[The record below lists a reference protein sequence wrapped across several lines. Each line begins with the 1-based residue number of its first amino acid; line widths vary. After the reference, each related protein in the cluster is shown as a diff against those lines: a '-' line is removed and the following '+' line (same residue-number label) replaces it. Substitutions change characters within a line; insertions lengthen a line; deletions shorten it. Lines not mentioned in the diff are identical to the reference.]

1 MCNFVS
7 ENINEKQNIQMKRNY
22 YMSLF
27 LLLLSVLMTAPASAQ
42 KKTIHTIGDSTM
54 EQRDLSTSDKGG
66 WPQMLPQF
74 ITGNLSVNNRGK
86 SGASSK
92 SFYQESAFW
101 QTVVKQLAA
110 GDFLVVQFAHNDE
123 KNGGKDGG
131 NYGAPVEGETDYR
144 GTTASGTF
152 KEYMRK
158 YVDEA
163 QAKGVKVIFAT
174 AICRKYFDGTTK
186 IRRNGMHDL
195 GDSFGVPESDDTYDY
210 SEQMKNVAKEY
221 GLPVVDLTKLTAEM
235 YLSYGE
241 SYCTE
246 NIFCPSDGTHPSP
259 TGATLIARLF
269 VQDVLNQAAEADCH
283 EYIKE
288 LASYLAITS
297 DVQFSP
303 KDGSLGKCYPGQT
316 VTKTFSLSALGITP
330 AQGTLTI
337 ETTEGFEVSLDG
349 KNFASSQNYSYTG
362 GNAITT
368 VTVRA
373 TFREGGVHTGK
384 LTVSNGTMSQSL
396 DLSADVV
403 NLQGAEACSVV
414 WPMNGNNTPVITGP
428 INVIEE
434 SWSNMYAKDYNNI
447 NSAAIW
453 PEESGYTATRK
464 TQRNCI
470 EGNEWPAGEIDEV
483 SDRYIQFGATAP
495 DGITL
500 SIDNISLYAA
510 GAGGSGMRCKVY
522 YSLNDDFSNPVCI
535 KEMTSMAGN
544 TAYLI
549 AGTPA
554 VDVNPGHSVYVRVY
568 PWYNGKA
575 TGKTIALADVT
586 IHAMATGSSDGI
598 ISLEKEAQNTYR
610 YFNVAGQAIDPDYSG
625 MVIYNGKK
633 YFRR

>member
-1 MCNFVS
+1 MKKLNFTT
-7 ENINEKQNIQMKRNY
+7 
-22 YMSLF
+22 F
-27 LLLLSVLMTAPASAQ
+27 LLAIAMLVGVAFSAQ
-42 KKTIHTIGDSTM
+42 AQTKKKIHTIGDSTM

-74 ITGNLSVNNRGK
+74 ISGDLTVNNRGK

-92 SFYQESAFW
+92 SFYQESAYW
-101 QTVVKQLAA
+101 QTVVKQLNE

-131 NYGAPVEGETDYR
+131 NYGAPAAGETDYR

-152 KEYMRK
+152 KEYLRK
-158 YVDEA
+158 YVNEA

-174 AICRKYFDGTTK
+174 AICRKYFNGTTK

-210 SEQMKNVAKEY
+210 SEQLKNVAKEY

-235 YLSYGE
+235 YISYGE
-241 SYCTE
+241 SYCTA
-246 NIFCPSDGTHPSP
+246 NVFCKDDSTHPSP

-269 VQDVLNQAAEADCH
+269 AQDVLNQAEKADCH

-288 LASYLAITS
+288 LASYLTISS

-303 KDGSLGKCYPGQT
+303 MDGSLGKCYPGQT
-316 VTKTFSLSALGITP
+316 VTKAFSLSALGITP
-330 AQGTLTI
+330 AAGSLTI
-337 ETTEGFEVSLDG
+337 ESTEGFEVSLDG
-349 KNFASSQNYSYTG
+349 KNFASSVKYDYTG

-373 TFREGGVHTGK
+373 SFAEGGTHTGK
-384 LTVSNGTMSQSL
+384 LTVSNGTISKSL
-396 DLSADVV
+396 DLSAEVI
-403 NLQGAEACSVV
+403 NLEGATECSIV
-414 WPMNGNNTPVITGP
+414 WPMNGNNTPVVTGA
-428 INVIEE
+428 INVIDE

-447 NSAAIW
+447 NSAAVW
-453 PEESGYTATRK
+453 PAGSGYDATRK

-470 EGNEWPAGEIDEV
+470 EGNAWPAGEIDEV
-483 SDRYIQFGATAP
+483 SDRYIQFGAMAP
-495 DGITL
+495 AGITL
-500 SIDNISLYAA
+500 SIDKISLYAA

-535 KEMTSMAGN
+535 KELTSMGGN
-544 TAYLI
+544 TANFI
-549 AGTPA
+549 ENTPA
-554 VDVNPGHSVYVRVY
+554 VDVEPGKSIYVRIY
-568 PWYNGKA
+568 PWYNGAA

-586 IHAMATGSSDGI
+586 IHAMATGGTTG
-598 ISLEKEAQNTYR
+598 ISLMQNAKCRMQNTY
-610 YFNVAGQAIDPDYSG
+610 NLAGQKVSSDYRG
-625 MVIYNGKK
+625 LVIKDGKK
-633 YFRR
+633 HLRF

>member
-1 MCNFVS
+1 MKKS
-7 ENINEKQNIQMKRNY
+7 RLIQLCLALLVLFGI
-22 YMSLF
+22 SLN
-27 LLLLSVLMTAPASAQ
+27 ASAQ
-42 KKTIHTIGDSTM
+42 AKKKIIHTIGDSTM

-74 ITGNLSVNNRGK
+74 ISGELTVNNRGK

-92 SFYQESAFW
+92 SFYQESPYW
-101 QTVVKQLAA
+101 QTVVKQLNE

-158 YVDEA
+158 YVNEA
-163 QAKGVKVIFAT
+163 QAKGAKVIFAT
-174 AICRKYFDGTTK
+174 AICRKYFDGTKK
-186 IRRNGMHDL
+186 IKRNGMHDL
-195 GDSFGVPESDDTYDY
+195 GDTFGVPESDDTYDY

-241 SYCTE
+241 AYCTA
-246 NIFCPSDGTHPSP
+246 NIFCPNDGTHPSP

-269 VQDVLNQAAEADCH
+269 AQNVLDQAKQSDCH
-283 EYIKE
+283 AYIKE
-288 LASYLAITS
+288 LASYLSISS

-303 KDGSLGKCYPGQT
+303 MDGSFGKCYPGQT
-316 VTKTFSLSALGITP
+316 VTKAFSLSALGITP
-330 AQGTLTI
+330 SEGSLKI
-337 ETTEGFEVSLDG
+337 ETSEGFEVSLDG
-349 KNFASSQNYSYTG
+349 KNFASSQEYSYTG

-373 TFREGGVHTGK
+373 SFAEGGVHTGK
-384 LTVSNGTMSQSL
+384 LTVSNANMSKSL
-396 DLSADVV
+396 DLSAEVIQLD
-403 NLQGAEACSVV
+403 GATECSIV
-414 WPMNGNNTPVITGP
+414 WPMNGNNTPVITGA

-434 SWSNMYAKDYNNI
+434 SWSKMYAKDYNNV
-447 NSAAIW
+447 NKAAIW
-453 PEESGYTATRK
+453 PEGSGYDATRK
-464 TQRNCI
+464 AQRNAI
-470 EGNEWPAGEIDEV
+470 EGDAWPANEIDEV

-495 DGITL
+495 TGITL
-500 SIDNISLYAA
+500 SVDKISLYVA

-522 YSLNDDFSNPVCI
+522 YSLNDDFSDPVCI
-535 KEMTSMAGN
+535 QEMKSMAGN

-549 AGTPA
+549 ENVPA
-554 VDVNPGHSVYVRVY
+554 KDVEPGKSIYVRVY
-568 PWYNGKA
+568 PWYNGAA

-586 IHAMATGSSDGI
+586 IHAMATGSCSGI
-598 ISLEKEAQNTYR
+598 GEIITKGNNTNCCY
-610 YFNVAGQAIDPDYSG
+610 NLAGQRVGKDYSG
-625 MVIYNGKK
+625 IVISKGKK
-633 YFRR
+633 YFRN

>member
-1 MCNFVS
+1 MLL
-7 ENINEKQNIQMKRNY
+7 
-22 YMSLF
+22 MSL
-27 LLLLSVLMTAPASAQ
+27 LMTIPAAAQ
-42 KKTIHTIGDSTM
+42 RKIHTIGDSTM
-54 EQRDLSTSDKGG
+54 EQRDLATSDKGG

-74 ITGNLSVNNRGK
+74 ITGDLTVNNRGK

-101 QTVVKQLAA
+101 QTVVKQLSE

-131 NYGAPVEGETDYR
+131 NLGAPAEGETDYR
-144 GTTASGTF
+144 GTTASGTY
-152 KEYMRK
+152 KEYLRK

-163 QAKGVKVIFAT
+163 QAKGVKVVFAT
-174 AICRKYFDGTTK
+174 AICRKYFDGKK
-186 IRRNGMHDL
+186 IKRNGMHDL

-246 NIFCPSDGTHPSP
+246 NIFCPADGTHPSP

-269 VQDVLNQAAEADCH
+269 VQDVLNQAANPDCH

-303 KDGSLGKCYPGQT
+303 KDGNLGKCYPNQT
-316 VTKTFSLSALGITP
+316 VTKAFSVSALGITP
-330 AQGTLTI
+330 AAGTLKI
-337 ETTEGFEVSLDG
+337 EATDGFEVSLDG
-349 KNFASSQNYSYTG
+349 KNFATSQNYSYTG

-373 TFREGGVHTGK
+373 SFAEGGVHTGK
-384 LTVSNGTMSQSL
+384 LTVSNGSMSQSL
-396 DLSADVV
+396 DLSAEVI
-403 NLQGAEACSVV
+403 NLEGAEECSVV
-414 WPMNGNNTPVITGP
+414 WPMIGNNTPQINGA
-428 INVIEE
+428 INVIDET
-434 SWSNMYAKDYNNI
+434 WSNMYAKDYNNI
-447 NSAAIW
+447 NGSAIW
-453 PEESGYTATRK
+453 PEGSGYDASRK

-470 EGNEWPAGEIDEV
+470 DGNAWPAGEIDEV

-495 DGITL
+495 TGITL
-500 SIDNISLYAA
+500 SVDNISLYVA

-535 KEMTSMAGN
+535 QEMTSMAGN

-549 AGTPA
+549 KNTPA
-554 VDVNPGHSVYVRVY
+554 VDVEPGKSIYVRVY
-568 PWYNGKA
+568 PWYSGAA

-586 IHAMATGSSDGI
+586 IHAMATSSATAIATIAANEPLSD
-598 ISLEKEAQNTYR
+598 R
-610 YFNVAGQAIDPDYSG
+610 YFNIAGQAVDPNYSG
-625 MVIYNGKK
+625 IVIYNGKK
-633 YFRR
+633 YLRN